1 MAWTQ
6 NASPGRIDRKT
17 IAEGANKYISRA
29 KLRLLFANPLWSRR
43 GDRSTYANL
52 SKRWIGFSEDDGSRS
67 PKAQMLGRSITNH
80 FSPITREL
88 SLTAEDGESGEPLV
102 WEYLWAWE

>member
-67 PKAQMLGRSITNH
+67 PKAQMLGGSITNH

>member
-6 NASPGRIDRKT
+6 NTSPARIDRKT

-29 KLRLLFANPLWSRR
+29 ELPVLFANALWSRR

-67 PKAQMLGRSITNH
+67 PKAQMLGGSAAVTFCQRVEDNAFH
-80 FSPITREL
+80 LAKPREESPRR
-88 SLTAEDGESGEPLV
+88 ADH
-102 WEYLWAWE
+102 